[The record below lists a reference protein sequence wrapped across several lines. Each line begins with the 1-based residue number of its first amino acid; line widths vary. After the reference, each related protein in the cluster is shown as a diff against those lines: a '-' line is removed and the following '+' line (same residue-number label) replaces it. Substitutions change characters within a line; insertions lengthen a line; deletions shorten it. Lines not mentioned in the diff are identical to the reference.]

1 VRKNVNVAERF
12 LSFRMTG
19 HNIKVKN
26 VETKSF
32 EARAPASSGSS
43 CGKAAA
49 ELLLGAMP
57 NIDLETKLN
66 FTRVSL
72 DSQ

>member
-1 VRKNVNVAERF
+1 
-12 LSFRMTG
+12 MTG

-26 VETKSF
+26 VETKSLGP
-32 EARAPASSGSS
+32 RLHPAGPV
-43 CGKAAA
+43 GWLRPVLA
-49 ELLLGAMP
+49 LGAMP

-72 DSQ
+72 TMSGKMTMMT